1 MDTAGIYVHIPYC
14 RSRCLYCDFY
24 SEGSRRADWPRYVDA
39 LLAELRWKLR
49 EHASRGKEYEIATIY
64 IGGGTPSQ
72 MPAEEFTRLANGLTA
87 CAGAHL
93 REFTIEVNPDDVTDE
108 MARIWRDSGVN
119 RVSMGVQSMVDAEL
133 RAIGRR
139 HDPATARRAYE
150 TLGPYFDNISLDI
163 IFGLPY
169 QTPETL
175 NQTIDSML
183 AMRPE
188 HISAYSL
195 MYEER
200 SALTKLRDSGRMQE
214 TDEDIT
220 VGMFRTVSRRFAEAG
235 YEQYEISNYARPGYR
250 SQHNSAYW
258 AGFPYIGLGAGAH
271 SYDGDRCRTSCV
283 PDAKHY
289 TRLWN
294 DSNADVHDIA
304 RQLYNYEFLSDTEL
318 REEMVMTRLRTR
330 EGLDLS
336 RYGVERDVEELLRKA
351 ASYLKSGLLEL
362 RDGMLSLTRDGIM
375 VSDEIIADL
384 F

>member
-49 EHASRGKEYEIATIY
+49 EQASRGKEYEIATIY

-87 CAGAHL
+87 CAGANL

-258 AGFPYIGLGAGAH
+258 AGLPYIGLGAGAH

-336 RYGVERDVEELLRKA
+336 RFGGEFDIEELLKKA
-351 ASYLKSGLLEL
+351 SPYLKSGLLEL
-362 RDGMLSLTRDGIM
+362 RDGMLSLTRDGVM

>member
-49 EHASRGKEYEIATIY
+49 EQASRGKEYEIATIY

-175 NQTIDSML
+175 NQTIDGML

-220 VGMFRTVSRRFAEAG
+220 VEMFRTVSRRFADAG

-294 DSNADVHDIA
+294 DSSADVQDIA
-304 RQLYNYEFLSDTEL
+304 RQLYNYELLSDTEL

-330 EGLDLS
+330 EGLYLS
-336 RYGVERDVEELLRKA
+336 RYGGEFDIEELLKKA
-351 ASYLKSGLLEL
+351 APYLKSGLLEL
-362 RDGMLSLTRDGIM
+362 RDGMLSLTRDGVM

>member
-24 SEGSRRADWPRYVDA
+24 SEGARRADWPRYVDA

-49 EHASRGKEYEIATIY
+49 EQAFRGKEYEIATIY
-64 IGGGTPSQ
+64 IGGGSPSQ
-72 MPAEEFTRLANGLTA
+72 MPAEEFTRLAKGLTA
-87 CAGAHL
+87 CAGTHL
-93 REFTIEVNPDDVTDE
+93 KEFTIEVNPDDVTYE

-119 RVSMGVQSMVDAEL
+119 RLSMGVQSMVDAEL

-139 HDPATARRAYE
+139 HDPETARRAYE
-150 TLGPYFDNISLDI
+150 TLGPYFDNISLDM

-175 NQTIDSML
+175 NLTIDSML

-214 TDEDIT
+214 TDEDII

-258 AGFPYIGLGAGAH
+258 AGLPYIGLGAGAH

-289 TRLWN
+289 TWLWN
-294 DSNADVHDIA
+294 DGNADVQDIA
-304 RQLYNYEFLSDTEL
+304 RQLYNYELLSDTEL

-336 RYGVERDVEELLRKA
+336 RYGVERDAEELLRKA
-351 ASYLKSGLLEL
+351 APYLKSGLLGL